1 MGHFGAISH
10 HNRFASGTQPALKE
24 TRMKKTLTALVA
36 AAGVAAATAVSPTPA
51 DARCYGC
58 GVGAGLVGGFVA
70 GAIVGSAVASA
81 RPAYVVAPGPGYV
94 VYSGELLLDAHAGL
108 RCLRQH
114 GWLARS
120 PGRGLSVT
128 SQEFAGATHASPPIR
143 IDAVETG
150 RGNASPLQTALSIL
164 GDLRCDPLGRP
175 TSALAHQINPAGL
188 WPAGSFSIGPI
199 VSACRRAR
207 QR

>member
-94 VYSGELLLDAHAGL
+94 VYSGYAAPLPGPNCYWTRMPVYDAYGNMV
-108 RCLRQH
+108 
-114 GWLARS
+114 GWR
-120 PGRGLSVT
+120 
-128 SQEFAGATHASPPIR
+128 
-143 IDAVETG
+143 
-150 RGNASPLQTALSIL
+150 
-164 GDLRCDPLGRP
+164 GRP
-175 TSALAHQINPAGL
+175 VAVCQ
-188 WPAGSFSIGPI
+188 
-199 VSACRRAR
+199 
-207 QR
+207 